1 MRLRDLIDLI
11 SLAALWGASFLF
23 MRIAA
28 PAFGPLALIELR
40 VAIAAVFLL
49 FVLAMSGKLAT
60 LKSDAGAMAWV
71 GVINSAIPFTL
82 LAYATLSVTAGFAAI
97 LNATSPLWAAV
108 VALLWLGTR
117 ISGWRTM
124 GLILGFAGVI
134 VLVWGTASFKP
145 GGTGLAIVAAL
156 LATLS
161 YGIAANYAKKR
172 LPAKDPMA
180 VATGSQ
186 IGAAIVLLPFAIIS
200 WPQSPISAQAW
211 VSVIVMGVAST
222 GIAYILYFRLIA
234 NVGPAKAI
242 AVTFLIPVFAVAWGY
257 VFLYEALTT
266 QMIVGAAIVLLG
278 TAISTGVLPSPDRLG
293 GERSA

>member
-257 VFLYEALTT
+257 VFLDEALTT